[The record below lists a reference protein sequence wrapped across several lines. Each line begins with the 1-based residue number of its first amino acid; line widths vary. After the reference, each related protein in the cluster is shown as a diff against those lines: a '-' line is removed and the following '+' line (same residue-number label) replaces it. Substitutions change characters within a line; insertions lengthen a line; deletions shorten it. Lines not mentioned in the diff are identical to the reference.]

1 MGLATC
7 LRVPSPGPMDIEDS
21 PTHPPQE
28 GQDLLGPRREPTA
41 AAHPILFVSKS
52 WGHLP
57 LVLFVKYR

>member
-7 LRVPSPGPMDIEDS
+7 LRVPSSGPMDIEDS

-41 AAHPILFVSKS
+41 A
-52 WGHLP
+52 
-57 LVLFVKYR
+57 